1 MKLTY
6 KSAFLHLRI
15 AAAVT
20 LMSAAAALAFVA
32 VKPPSPSLVAK
43 PDGKATVKLGA
54 KYVRSPAF
62 ARHFQTLMG
71 RESSGEAARFD
82 GFAQEMYDNTANPN
96 TFIGEAQRK
105 GSRGAAKK
113 LRTQAPQLPAPLS
126 VHSARPA

>member
-1 MKLTY
+1 MKLNY

-71 RESSGEAARFD
+71 RESTREAARFD
-82 GFAQEMYDNTANPN
+82 GFAPDMYDNTAYPN
-96 TFIGEAQRK
+96 TFIGDAQRK
-105 GSRGAAKK
+105 GARGAAKK
-113 LRTQAPQLPAPLS
+113 LSTQAPLISDP
-126 VHSARPA
+126 